1 MTDIHSLI
9 GHWRDHCQ
17 SICNAES
24 HLFQEASVLQVSS
37 AGTKCVLHSKGGSHQ
52 SVDIVSRLLRL
63 WKLLVWQCKV
73 MFSWITTS
81 QKLTKSFS
89 IEASPESESGITI
102 RKKTVFFEERKID
115 RLFSA
120 ILMVALRGAD
130 CGIFRKLKHFFITA
144 KLCRKERNMI
154 QLSWTLRAHVFQ
166 DKWTQRKASPS
177 IASLLWAYWNWCE
190 HHLYQNIWL
199 LIVWHDTVITID
211 WLMLGIWNSNS
222 SYLNPKME
230 KTTTP
235 ANNEVK
241 QFAMEIVKASRSVFW
256 WIVL

>member
-1 MTDIHSLI
+1 MRSH
-9 GHWRDHCQ
+9 
-17 SICNAES
+17 ICFKR
-24 HLFQEASVLQVSS
+24 LRFY
-37 AGTKCVLHSKGGSHQ
+37 KCHPPVQ
-52 SVDIVSRLLRL
+52 SVFYIRVTRKGDHINQLISKAGYFVFECCWCDSVRWRSVELNDD
-63 WKLLVWQCKV
+63 
-73 MFSWITTS
+73 
-81 QKLTKSFS
+81 LTKTDE
-89 IEASPESESGITI
+89 IILNRGEPWKRMGYHNLQ
-102 RKKTVFFEERKID
+102 KQKYFFEERKIHI
-115 RLFSA
+115 LFSA
-120 ILMVALRGAD
+120 ILMVPLRGAD
-130 CGIFRKLKHFFITA
+130 CGIFCKLKHFFITA
-144 KLCRKERNMI
+144 KLWRKERNMI
-154 QLSWTLRAHVFQ
+154 HLSWTLRA
-166 DKWTQRKASPS
+166 QRKASPS

-199 LIVWHDTVITID
+199 LIVWHDTMITID